1 MTLNIQRTQR
11 SETSWCSF
19 LWILWFCQFHLGSSI
34 FSKWSTQCISVWMK
48 VCACVHLARSWRSP
62 RSPVFMFRTVTL
74 CWSQR
79 TETFEGRALSQRRGV
94 DKLPVLSMT
103 SWPLNISL
111 LLHIHRL
118 ITAEHSAHYG
128 FIQSE
133 ARRLSK
139 EEEEITAVDTKVI
152 SVSLGFIIKLTSVTA
167 AHCSEISLVRF
178 MLYSSIFSLFIIIKF
193 IDVSKS
199 NFSGKKCDA

>member
-1 MTLNIQRTQR
+1 MRHHDVLFYETCGSVSFILDLQYSLNG
-11 SETSWCSF
+11 
-19 LWILWFCQFHLGSSI
+19 LL
-34 FSKWSTQCISVWMK
+34 SVFM
-48 VCACVHLARSWRSP
+48 LPRSWRSP

-79 TETFEGRALSQRRGV
+79 VETFEGRALSQRRGV

-103 SWPLNISL
+103 SWPLTISL

-133 ARRLSK
+133 AGRLSN

-167 AHCSEISLVRF
+167 AHCSEISLVCF
-178 MLYSSIFSLFIIIKF
+178 MFYSSVFSLFIIIKF

-199 NFSGKKCDA
+199 NVSGKKCDA

>member
-1 MTLNIQRTQR
+1 MRHHDVLFYETCGSVSFILDLQYSVNGLLSVFLYERRFVHVFTLP
-11 SETSWCSF
+11 
-19 LWILWFCQFHLGSSI
+19 
-34 FSKWSTQCISVWMK
+34 
-48 VCACVHLARSWRSP
+48 RSWHSP

-79 TETFEGRALSQRRGV
+79 VETFEGRALSQRRGV

-103 SWPLNISL
+103 SWPLTISL

-128 FIQSE
+128 FVQS
-133 ARRLSK
+133 
-139 EEEEITAVDTKVI
+139 EEEITAVDTKVI

-167 AHCSEISLVRF
+167 AHCSEISLVCF
-178 MLYSSIFSLFIIIKF
+178 MFYSSVFSLFIIIKF

-199 NFSGKKCDA
+199 NVSGKKCDA